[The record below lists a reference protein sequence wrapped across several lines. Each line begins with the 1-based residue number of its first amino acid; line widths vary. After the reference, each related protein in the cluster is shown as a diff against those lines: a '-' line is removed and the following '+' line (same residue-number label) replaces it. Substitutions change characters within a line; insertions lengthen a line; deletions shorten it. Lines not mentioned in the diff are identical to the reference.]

1 MTEHPGVALG
11 GIVAGGRGSTSEC
24 SAVIGR
30 PARHT
35 FCAGRVRKEM
45 QRRLESSTVEYGR

>member
-1 MTEHPGVALG
+1 MKEHPEVALG
-11 GIVAGGRGSTSEC
+11 GIVAGGRGSTFEC
-24 SAVIGR
+24 SAVIER

-45 QRRLESSTVEYGR
+45 QRRLENSTVEYGR